1 MAERKKGSS
10 RQKKAAGDTPDVT
23 GAQQQVA
30 VRVLWETEPPA
41 VYANFAQVQ
50 CRGEEFALVFASF
63 SPEGPVPVPGEKLN
77 AVNARIVSSVRLTP
91 QTYFN
96 LIQAMTRNW
105 NRFVEDTFTEGGAPV
120 FILQATPVKGEPQGK
135 E

>member
-1 MAERKKGSS
+1 MAERKKPSS
-10 RQKKAAGDTPDVT
+10 RKKTADES
-23 GAQQQVA
+23 QQVMPTQEQAA
-30 VRVLWETEPPA
+30 VRVLWDTEPPA

-50 CRGEEFALVFASF
+50 CRGEEFAMVFASF

-105 NRFVEDTFTEGGAPV
+105 NRFVEDTFNEGGAPV

>member
-1 MAERKKGSS
+1 MAERKKPSS
-10 RQKKAAGDTPDVT
+10 RKKTADESQQVMPT
-23 GAQQQVA
+23 QQQVA
-30 VRVLWETEPPA
+30 VRVLWDTEPPA

-50 CRGEEFALVFASF
+50 CRGEEFAMVFASF

-105 NRFVEDTFTEGGAPV
+105 NRFVEDTFNEGGAPV